1 MNQENPGREVRASPG
16 FIRGEKVNCK
26 PVTPIRSNQ
35 QVTEKNQPPGHL
47 EDAITALGRACGF
60 LTLARSDPRHFAQAA
75 AEFSNLA
82 AAATG
87 CKAEAQH
94 RLQLAGAR

>member
-1 MNQENPGREVRASPG
+1 MQPLT
-16 FIRGEKVNCK
+16 CK

-60 LTLARSDPRHFAQAA
+60 LTLARSDPAHFAAAA

-82 AAATG
+82 AAAYC
-87 CKAEAQH
+87 CKDEAQLRHH
-94 RLQLAGAR
+94 RAGAR